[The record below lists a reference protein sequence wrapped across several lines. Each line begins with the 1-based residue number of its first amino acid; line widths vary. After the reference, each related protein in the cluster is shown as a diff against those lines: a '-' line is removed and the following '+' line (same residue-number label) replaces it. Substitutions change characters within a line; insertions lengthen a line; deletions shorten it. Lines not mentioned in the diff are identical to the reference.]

1 MKQENFSCNKKTND
15 TRRHFITY
23 KNNWCQVFS
32 RSHNDQPLFV
42 NEYKV
47 KVAVVF
53 TKKQVFWISAS
64 KT

>member
-1 MKQENFSCNKKTND
+1 MKQENILLLTKTTGARFSQEAIMTM
-15 TRRHFITY
+15 
-23 KNNWCQVFS
+23 
-32 RSHNDQPLFV
+32 QPLFV

-53 TKKQVFWISAS
+53 TKKQVFWISPN